1 MTQGF
6 IQMQKQQEKLKKQ
19 KEIPHD
25 IKEISEKLEN
35 MFGNKKFPKLE
46 KNNETKEIINKLS
59 IIVDNYDKV
68 EL

>member
-35 MFGNKKFPKLE
+35 MFGNKKFTKLE